1 MLRRLREIGTL
12 RALGVRRGPVVRI
25 VLVEALV
32 IGALGLAL
40 GAAAGV
46 LLGGLWIHRTLP
58 HLLGW
63 LLAFHFPWA
72 RGVVVL
78 LATALVCLVAAIL
91 PARRAARLEPAMALR
106 YE

>member
-1 MLRRLREIGTL
+1 MRR
-12 RALGVRRGPVVRI
+12 APVVRI

-32 IGALGLAL
+32 IGALGLML
-40 GAAAGV
+40 GAAAGA

-63 LLAFHFPWA
+63 LLALHVPWE
-72 RGVVVL
+72 RGAVVAV
-78 LATALVCLVAAIL
+78 ATAAVCLVAAIL
-91 PARRAARLEPAMALR
+91 PARRAARLEPAVALR